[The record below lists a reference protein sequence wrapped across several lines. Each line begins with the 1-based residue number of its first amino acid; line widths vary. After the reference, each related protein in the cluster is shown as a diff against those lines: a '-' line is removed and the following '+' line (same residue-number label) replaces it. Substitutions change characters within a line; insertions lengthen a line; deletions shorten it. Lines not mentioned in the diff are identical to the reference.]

1 MNELCSLANTLNDGI
16 NSSFN
21 FFRNKPCQQSHV
33 NYLTE
38 ARAILERIEAT
49 QLDAIERA
57 ADLCAQTIAGDGLVH
72 LFGTGH
78 SRIFVEEM
86 FPRHGSFPGFHP
98 IVELSLTYH
107 NLVVGSNGQRQ
118 AMFLEHVEGFGQVI
132 LRNFVFSP
140 PDCFLLFSNSGIN
153 EVVVDVALEAKRLGM
168 PVIAVVSV
176 DHCTASPANHSSGK
190 KLIDIADVV
199 IDNCTPGGDA
209 LVRIP
214 NLEDPV
220 GPGSTIGAAAVTNA
234 LKCRIAEKLTE
245 LGKPPIVLTSSYFIG
260 SEASKQRFDECYD
273 DYRARIQKVYGCR

>member
-1 MNELCSLANTLNDGI
+1 MSNAAL
-16 NSSFN
+16 
-21 FFRNKPCQQSHV
+21 
-33 NYLTE
+33 NYLAQAQE
-38 ARAILERIEAT
+38 ILNRVQTT
-49 QLDAIERA
+49 QANAIERA
-57 ADLCAQTIAGDGLVH
+57 AELCTQTIAGDGLVH

-153 EVVVDVALEAKRLGM
+153 EVVVDVALEAKRLNM

-176 DHCTASPANHSSGK
+176 DHCSASPANHSSGK
-190 KLIDIADVV
+190 KLIDIADIV
-199 IDNCTPGGDA
+199 IDNCTPAGDA
-209 LVRIP
+209 LVRVP
-214 NLEDPV
+214 GLEDPV

-234 LKCRIAEKLTE
+234 LKCRIAEKLTA

-260 SEASKQRFDECYD
+260 SEASKKRFDDCYD
-273 DYRARIQKVYGCR
+273 DYRARIQKVYGC

>member
-1 MNELCSLANTLNDGI
+1 MT
-16 NSSFN
+16 NSAF
-21 FFRNKPCQQSHV
+21 K
-33 NYLTE
+33 YLDQ
-38 ARAILERIEAT
+38 AQAIIDRIRAT
-49 QLDAIERA
+49 QMNAIENA
-57 ADLCAQTIAGDGLVH
+57 AEICTQSIAGDGLVH

-132 LRNFVFSP
+132 MRNFVFAS

-153 EVVVDVALEAKRLGM
+153 EVVVDVALEAKRQNM

-176 DHCTASPANHSSGK
+176 DHCNASAALHSSGK
-190 KLIDIADVV
+190 KLTDIADIV
-199 IDNCTPGGDA
+199 IDNCTPAGDA
-209 LVRIP
+209 LVRVDG
-214 NLEDPV
+214 LEDPV

-234 LKCRIAEKLTE
+234 LKCLIAEKLTA
-245 LGKPPIVLTSSYFIG
+245 LGKPPIVLTSSFFIG
-260 SEASKQRFDECYD
+260 GEASKKRFDDCYD
-273 DYRARIQKVYGCR
+273 DYRDRVQKVYGGGR